1 MHTASPKASTR
12 TDFTYLCPGFDGQL
26 SNLNG
31 GGVNDGHL
39 SIINILILRQFI
51 NGALEP
57 LIAGQLYVIGV
68 GIRGV

>member
-1 MHTASPKASTR
+1 MHSHRTKASIR
-12 TDFTYLCPGFDGQL
+12 TDVTHLCPGFDWQL
-26 SNLNG
+26 SDLNG

-57 LIAGQLYVIGV
+57 LIAGQLYVTGV